1 MQIEGTDSSPNIG
14 YPIAIELLAR
24 CNSSPLFLP
33 YNDISAI
40 GSTWAFRDAGFRMPE
55 DISVVGLTTSPERP
69 LPPQPYPPCGN
80 PDPHGTDRRTNR
92 GGPNRR
98 ARRIRS

>member
-14 YPIAIELLAR
+14 YPIAIELPAR
-24 CNSSPLFLP
+24 CNSTALFA

-55 DISVVGLTTSPERP
+55 DISVVGFDDITGAAFATPALSTVR
-69 LPPQPYPPCGN
+69 Q
-80 PDPHGTDRRTNR
+80 
-92 GGPNRR
+92 
-98 ARRIRS
+98 A